1 VNQWFSKAGI
11 WLVVAFVLFTVFKQF
26 DKSQVRGADVSYSD
40 FMVQAK
46 DGRVESVSIEGRQL
60 KVTTRDKQFYS
71 VYAPSDVWMVSDLLK
86 YGVQVKAK
94 AEEEQS
100 FLLNVFVSWF
110 PMLLL
115 IGVWVFFMRQMQGGG
130 RGGAFSF
137 GKSRARMLD
146 ESNNSITFVDVAGCD
161 EAKEEVQ
168 ELVDFL
174 RDPSKFQKLGG
185 RIPRGVLMVGS
196 PGTGKTLLAKAIAGE
211 AKVPFFSISG
221 SDFVEMFVGVGA
233 ARVRDMFENAKK
245 HAPCIIFID
254 EIDAVGRQRGA
265 GLGGGNDEREQTLNQ
280 MLVEMD
286 GFETGQGVIVI
297 AATNR
302 PDVLDPALLRP
313 GRFDRQVVVPLPDI
327 RGREQILNV
336 HMRKVPIGPDVRAD
350 ILSRGTPG
358 FSGADLANLVNEAA
372 LFAARR
378 SARLVDM
385 NDFERAKDKI
395 IMGAER
401 RSIVMPEEE
410 RRNTAYHESGHA
422 IVAKLLPKTDPVH
435 KVTIIPRGRA
445 LGVTM
450 QLPDS
455 DRYSLDRDRM
465 LNTIAVLFGGRI
477 AEELFM
483 DQMTTGASNDFERAT
498 GIARDMVTR
507 YGMSDA
513 LGPMVYAENEGEVF
527 LGRSITKTT
536 NVSEETMRKVDGE
549 IRRIIDE
556 QYGVARKILE
566 SNRDKVE
573 AMTKALLEW
582 ETLDAEQIE
591 DICQGR
597 APRPPKQPST
607 GNGSSGGSGTGAAPA
622 ATPAVGPAS
631 PSTPA
636 A

>member
-1 VNQWFSKAGI
+1 MVIA
-11 WLVVAFVLFTVFKQF
+11 LVLFTVFKQF
-26 DKSQVRGADVSYSD
+26 DGRAQTQDGVSYTQ
-40 FMVQAK
+40 FMDDAKAGRIRKVDVQGDVLYVTPDA
-46 DGRVESVSIEGRQL
+46 GRP
-60 KVTTRDKQFYS
+60 YS
-71 VYAPSDVWMVSDLLK
+71 LTSPGDLWMVSDLLK
-86 YGVQVKAK
+86 YGVQVSGKAR
-94 AEEEQS
+94 EEPS
-100 FLLNVFVSWF
+100 LLMSIFVSWF

-115 IGVWVFFMRQMQGGG
+115 IGVWIFFMRQMQGGG

-146 ESNNSITFVDVAGCD
+146 ENTNQVTFADVAGCD
-161 EAKEEVQ
+161 EAKEDVQ

-286 GFETGQGVIVI
+286 GFESGQGVIVI

-327 RGREQILNV
+327 RGREQILKV
-336 HMRKVPIGPDVRAD
+336 HMRKVPLSPNVDAT
-350 ILSRGTPG
+350 ILARGTPG

-378 SARLVDM
+378 NGRTVDM
-385 NDFERAKDKI
+385 SDFEKAKDKI

-410 RRNTAYHESGHA
+410 RKNTAYHESGHA
-422 IVAKLLPKTDPVH
+422 IVARMLPKTDPVH

-450 QLPDS
+450 QLPET
-455 DRYSLDRDRM
+455 DRYSMDKERL

-477 AEELFM
+477 AEEIFM
-483 DQMTTGASNDFERAT
+483 NQMTTGASNDFERAT
-498 GIARDMVTR
+498 AIARDIVTR
-507 YGMSDA
+507 YGMTDE

-527 LGRSITKTT
+527 LGRSVTKTT
-536 NVSEETMRKVDGE
+536 HVSEATMQKVDSE

-566 SNRDKVE
+566 DNRARVE
-573 AMTKALLEW
+573 VMTSALLEW
-582 ETLDAEQIE
+582 ETIDADQID
-591 DICQGR
+591 DIVNDR
-597 APRPPKQPST
+597 PPRPPKTPQGPSDTSDTPPT
-607 GNGSSGGSGTGAAPA
+607 GLAAGGNTAA
-622 ATPAVGPAS
+622 AV
-631 PSTPA
+631 
-636 A
+636 

>member
-1 VNQWFSKAGI
+1 MNNSFSK
-11 WLVVAFVLFTVFKQF
+11 VAVWMVIALVLFTVFKQF
-26 DKSQVRGADVSYSD
+26 DGRAQTQDGVSYTQ
-40 FMVQAK
+40 FMDDAKAGRIRKVDVQGDVLYVTPDA
-46 DGRVESVSIEGRQL
+46 GRP
-60 KVTTRDKQFYS
+60 YS
-71 VYAPSDVWMVSDLLK
+71 LTSPGDLWMVSDLLK
-86 YGVQVKAK
+86 YGVQVSGKAR
-94 AEEEQS
+94 EEPS
-100 FLLNVFVSWF
+100 LLMSIFVSWF

-115 IGVWVFFMRQMQGGG
+115 IGVWIFFMRQMQGGG

-146 ESNNSITFVDVAGCD
+146 ENTNQVTFADVAGCD
-161 EAKEEVQ
+161 EAKEDVQ

-286 GFETGQGVIVI
+286 GFESGQGVIVI

-327 RGREQILNV
+327 RGREQILKV
-336 HMRKVPIGPDVRAD
+336 HMRKVPLSPNVDAT
-350 ILSRGTPG
+350 ILARGTPG

-378 SARLVDM
+378 NGRTVDM
-385 NDFERAKDKI
+385 SDFEKAKDKI

-410 RRNTAYHESGHA
+410 RKNTAYHESGHA
-422 IVAKLLPKTDPVH
+422 IVARMLPKTDPVH

-450 QLPDS
+450 QLPET
-455 DRYSLDRDRM
+455 DRYSMDKERL

-477 AEELFM
+477 AEEIFM
-483 DQMTTGASNDFERAT
+483 NQMTTGASNDFERAT
-498 GIARDMVTR
+498 AIARDIVTR
-507 YGMSDA
+507 YGMTDE

-527 LGRSITKTT
+527 LGRSVTKTT
-536 NVSEETMRKVDGE
+536 HVSEATMQKVDSE

-566 SNRDKVE
+566 DNRARVE
-573 AMTKALLEW
+573 VMTSALLEW
-582 ETLDAEQIE
+582 ETIDADQID
-591 DICQGR
+591 DIVNDR
-597 APRPPKQPST
+597 PPRPPKTPQGPSDTSDTPPT
-607 GNGSSGGSGTGAAPA
+607 GLAAGGNTAA
-622 ATPAVGPAS
+622 AV
-631 PSTPA
+631 
-636 A
+636 